1 MNSTIT
7 LSPGEVLGFLL
18 GTSVNIALLSF
29 GARRLLG
36 MRFPLLRTVCAG
48 LVGQSAA
55 TPVIAGLAGGQR
67 PGANAALA
75 PFFLFV
81 MLGTT
86 VGLLVMMIVLVVW
99 EALVPT
105 GSVPPMRGWIPG
117 LRRRFRRGLRYAHV
131 SQVLARHG
139 LGSLLQGRGAAPVR
153 GVPDPTGGE
162 SDHRRARALASAL
175 EECGTTFTKLGQV
188 LATRRDLLPPAYV
201 ASLGRLQDRTGTA
214 PWPELA
220 AVVESELGAPV
231 AELFERVEEEPLASA
246 SVAQVHAVR
255 LPGGVDA
262 VVKIQ
267 RPGVKAQVTQDLDI
281 LRRLAA
287 RLEDRAVWA
296 RTMGV
301 GNLAAGFDQS
311 LREELDFRVEAENLA
326 AVAAAG
332 ERPGIRIPR
341 AYADLCTSRV
351 LVMERL
357 SGLPLSRSG
366 ARIDELGLSR
376 EVLARTL
383 LEELL
388 RQMLLD
394 GVFHA
399 DPHPGNILLLDDGS
413 LGLIDFGSVGRLDST
428 LREALQRM
436 MFAFGVADSGALADA
451 LLDVVSRPDELD
463 LPALERALGSFMAR
477 HLAPGGTLDARVFT
491 DLTRLVTRFG
501 LPVPPE
507 LAAVFRALATLE
519 GVLTELSPGFDLIAA
534 ARSFGARA
542 VTEQLEPEQ
551 LRRRAAEEL
560 LALLPALRRLP
571 RRVDRIASALE
582 DGRLN
587 VNVRLLADR
596 RDRRTAAALIGQLV
610 SAVIAA
616 TCGLMAVRLL
626 GMTAGPRLSTAV
638 TLYQF
643 FGYCLLVIASILAL
657 RLLLPVLRAPRDDRE
672 G

>member
-1 MNSTIT
+1 MHTTIS
-7 LSPGEVLGFLL
+7 LGQVLGFLL
-18 GTSVNIALLSF
+18 GTAVNIALLSY

-36 MRFPLLRTVCAG
+36 MRFPFLRTVFAG

-55 TPVIAGLAGGQR
+55 TPVIAGLAGGNR
-67 PGANAALA
+67 PGPQATLP

-81 MLGTT
+81 MLGTAI
-86 VGLLVMMIVLVVW
+86 GLLLMMIVLVVW

-105 GSVPPMRGWIPG
+105 GSVAPMRSWIPG
-117 LRRRFRRGLRYAHV
+117 LRRRIRRGLRYAHV
-131 SQVLARHG
+131 SKVLARHG
-139 LGSLLQGRGAAPVR
+139 LGSLLQGRGAVAP
-153 GVPDPTGGE
+153 GPGASGDGDTD
-162 SDHRRARALASAL
+162 SRRAQALAQAL

-188 LATRRDLLPPAYV
+188 LATRKDLLPPAYV

-214 PWPELA
+214 PWAELQR
-220 AVVESELGAPV
+220 VVEQELGAPL
-231 AELFERVEEEPLASA
+231 AELFTWVDAEPLAAA
-246 SVAQVHAVR
+246 SVAQVHAAR
-255 LPGGVDA
+255 LPGGVEV

-267 RPGVKAQVTQDLDI
+267 RPGAKEQVVRDLDI

-301 GNLAAGFDQS
+301 SGLAAGFDQA
-311 LREELDFRVEAENLA
+311 LREELDFRVEVENLA

-332 ERPGIRIPR
+332 EQSGIRIPR
-341 AYADLCTSRV
+341 AYADLCTARV

-357 SGLPLSRSG
+357 PGVPLARG
-366 ARIDELGLSR
+366 GRRIDELGLDR
-376 EVLARTL
+376 EQLARTL
-383 LEELL
+383 LNQLL

-399 DPHPGNILLLDDGS
+399 DPHPGNILLLDDGR

-501 LPVPPE
+501 LAVPPE

-542 VTEQLEPEQ
+542 VAEQLEPEQ

-596 RDRRTAAALIGQLV
+596 RDRRTAAALVGQLV
-610 SAVIAA
+610 SAVLAA

-626 GMTAGPRLSTAV
+626 GMTEGPRLSTAV
-638 TLYQF
+638 TLFQF
-643 FGYCLLVIASILAL
+643 FGYCLLVVASILAL
-657 RLLLPVLRAPRDDRE
+657 RLLLPVLRAPRERD